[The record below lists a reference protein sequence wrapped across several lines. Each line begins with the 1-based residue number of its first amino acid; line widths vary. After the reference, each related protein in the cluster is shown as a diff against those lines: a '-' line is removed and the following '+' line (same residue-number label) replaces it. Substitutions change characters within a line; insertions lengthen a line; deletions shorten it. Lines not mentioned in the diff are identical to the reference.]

1 MTEKRGYRSVILALT
16 LMTASATGSEQVTF
30 IAADGT
36 PIEAEIDYLMIA
48 GDSDGF
54 PPDSPENRVIPN
66 TTDTP
71 FAGVGSLQLFS
82 PEFGHSMCTATPITP
97 RHILTAAHCAARVPM
112 CGMLFILNFGAD
124 RSHLIRISA
133 ITLHPDTNRAR
144 LSVFDDLAVLTL
156 SEPLPPEL
164 PIYPIFPDRL
174 FSGDTVT
181 MVGYGWP
188 GDGVTGFRFPGN
200 SDPTIKRW
208 GANVV
213 DTVLLD
219 EAPTA
224 DADDDAGMLPLNC
237 ESMAV
242 ILISFLSWPPR
253 ACTAALLLS
262 TAFFQTLVLYC
273 IASCFFR
280 TLLVCEILARAL
292 RGSSVA
298 GKFFHDPVP

>member
-1 MTEKRGYRSVILALT
+1 MVPPPSATAVSAPAVT
-16 LMTASATGSEQVTF
+16 SNSPPASATPWSLYALVELVELVELKVDEENDENELPCPRRLSRLPESDSESCS
-30 IAADGT
+30 
-36 PIEAEIDYLMIA
+36 PIMA
-48 GDSDGF
+48 S
-54 PPDSPENRVIPN
+54 S
-66 TTDTP
+66 
-71 FAGVGSLQLFS
+71 
-82 PEFGHSMCTATPITP
+82 SMMAMSCTAGSSPTPKLVRNAP
-97 RHILTAAHCAARVPM
+97 R
-112 CGMLFILNFGAD
+112 
-124 RSHLIRISA
+124 
-133 ITLHPDTNRAR
+133 
-144 LSVFDDLAVLTL
+144 
-156 SEPLPPEL
+156 PLPE
-164 PIYPIFPDRL
+164 D
-174 FSGDTVT
+174 DAVVDD
-181 MVGYGWP
+181 MVVEE
-188 GDGVTGFRFPGN
+188 DE
-200 SDPTIKRW
+200 
-208 GANVV
+208 